1 MPASGN
7 YNHEKY
13 LEFLGLSHPPFPVAP
28 DNTDFYISQHSN
40 AVITKLTQA
49 ILSRK
54 GFMLLTGEVGL
65 GKTTLSRRI
74 IHILAQH
81 HVETSLVFQSFYQ
94 ENSLLKEIIK
104 DFGMTVEE
112 TRNDLPIL
120 MKRLNDFLLK
130 KNNEGINCA
139 IVIDDAQNL
148 TIESLELIRM
158 ISNLEADR
166 EKLVQI
172 LLVGQPELV
181 DKLNRHELRQLK
193 SRVAIRQSPLPLQ
206 KSEMG
211 KYLHFKLNMAG
222 DSGKIIIK
230 TRALEKLYQLTSGN
244 LRKVNIL
251 MDQAL
256 HYAFLGTTY
265 TIKPQFI
272 IKANKELDLDIP
284 AWKNTGPAASF
295 IILLL
300 IVIILGMG
308 GGTLF
313 FYYYSDKKETA
324 SVKNDAAII
333 EKPADSAILPDNKDN
348 PAAATMVQPP
358 TPETIV
364 TASVASFLSAY
375 GLESYSLQFQQ
386 ALNQKNLHDIRD
398 TIFDQTGL
406 HLIKLDTV
414 TPPVRG
420 NFDILSSIDPAGQK
434 TEFYLFWKPWLKI
447 VKFYAGY
454 RGEEIRELQKLLSKV
469 HLYDYNID
477 GIVGQIIMK
486 SVKEFQRQNNLQVT
500 GFPGPETIFMLANR
514 DPR

>member
-1 MPASGN
+1 
-7 YNHEKY
+7 
-13 LEFLGLSHPPFPVAP
+13 
-28 DNTDFYISQHSN
+28 
-40 AVITKLTQA
+40 
-49 ILSRK
+49 
-54 GFMLLTGEVGL
+54 
-65 GKTTLSRRI
+65 
-74 IHILAQH
+74 
-81 HVETSLVFQSFYQ
+81 
-94 ENSLLKEIIK
+94 
-104 DFGMTVEE
+104 
-112 TRNDLPIL
+112 
-120 MKRLNDFLLK
+120 
-130 KNNEGINCA
+130 
-139 IVIDDAQNL
+139 
-148 TIESLELIRM
+148 
-158 ISNLEADR
+158 
-166 EKLVQI
+166 
-172 LLVGQPELV
+172 
-181 DKLNRHELRQLK
+181 
-193 SRVAIRQSPLPLQ
+193 
-206 KSEMG
+206 
-211 KYLHFKLNMAG
+211 
-222 DSGKIIIK
+222 
-230 TRALEKLYQLTSGN
+230 
-244 LRKVNIL
+244 
-251 MDQAL
+251 
-256 HYAFLGTTY
+256 
-265 TIKPQFI
+265 
-272 IKANKELDLDIP
+272 
-284 AWKNTGPAASF
+284 
-295 IILLL
+295 
-300 IVIILGMG
+300 
-308 GGTLF
+308 
-313 FYYYSDKKETA
+313 
-324 SVKNDAAII
+324 II